1 MKPSELSVFL
11 STTIHAQLPV
21 LIKGAP
27 GIGKTDIVK
36 QACHQADA
44 KLIISHPVVSDPVD
58 YKGFPYVIDNEAHFL
73 PFGELNQ
80 LIKADC
86 PTVYFLDDLGQAPA
100 AVQAAAM
107 QLILERRIN
116 GHKVSDQVTFLAAT
130 NRKTDR
136 AGVSGILEPV
146 KSRFAS
152 IVELEPDVND
162 WVKWAIKSRL
172 PPELIAFIRFRPSL
186 LHDFKPSTDINN
198 SPCPRTVHNVA
209 RLMQAGLPPELQY
222 EAFTG
227 AAGEGFAIEFVGFMQ
242 IYQTLPDPDSIL
254 VDPDRAD
261 VPEDPATLFAL
272 SGALAK
278 KADKA
283 SMQSIV
289 RYSHRLPV
297 EFSVLLITDS
307 VTHCPGVQETQAFI
321 EWSSA
326 NNQVLV

>member
-1 MKPSELSVFL
+1 MKPSELSAFL
-11 STTIHAQLPV
+11 STTLNAQLPI

-36 QACHQADA
+36 QACTASNNN
-44 KLIISHPVVSDPVD
+44 LIISHPVVSDPTD
-58 YKGFPYVIDNEAHFL
+58 FKGFPYVIEGEAHFL
-73 PFGELNQ
+73 PFGDLNQ
-80 LIKADC
+80 LIQADT
-86 PTVYFLDDLGQAPA
+86 PTVFFLDDLGQAPA

-107 QLILERRIN
+107 QLILGRHIN
-116 GHKVSDQVTFLAAT
+116 GHRVSDHVTFLAAT

-146 KSRFAS
+146 KSRFAA
-152 IVELEPDVND
+152 ILQLEPNCDD
-162 WVKWAIKSRL
+162 WVKWAIKTRL
-172 PPELIAFIRFRPSL
+172 PPELIAFIRFRPNL
-186 LHDFKPSTDINN
+186 LHDFKPSTDLNN

-227 AAGEGFAIEFVGFMQ
+227 AAGEGFAIELVGFLRIFQ
-242 IYQTLPDPDSIL
+242 NLPDPDSIL

-261 VPEDPATLFAL
+261 VPGDPATLFAL

-278 KADKA
+278 KADKNTMA
-283 SMQSIV
+283 AIV
-289 RYSHRLPV
+289 RYSGRLPV
-297 EFSVLLITDS
+297 EFSVLLVTDS
-307 VTHCPGVQETQAFI
+307 VTHNPDVMETQAFI

-326 NNQVLV
+326 HSNILV